1 MRRIQIRFP
10 FFVAVV
16 GSIVLLGLLATGSRL
31 LRGDHSGKYGDGH
44 ALSVAHAEVVREP
57 STPPTATLTLDVSP
71 STTIAPGEV
80 VTFTATTGYFTETSR
95 VEIIPDSTRPDET
108 LVISQLVGG
117 ETPGEAGSS
126 KTHIYTTAGAYTVT
140 AKLYYTDTLSLRD
153 TTAATITVEQQQ
165 QQQNRLYLPVVIF
178 PQKPQTM
185 TLAIDPQ
192 RKPANG
198 KATFMATAAIS
209 DTQGTPLRDYP
220 VTFVRNAYA
229 DSPADT
235 EIGRTDSQGIA
246 TGRLTAPLVD
256 TTTEPVLVH
265 VTVSAGS
272 ASETEAATFFPPA
285 TLNLNADKTIILAD
299 GADTALL
306 QTYVSYGESVPMPHY
321 PVAFQFQVGE
331 GQIVP
336 AAAETGEDG
345 ILQTTV
351 QPWTRAGSALFIA
364 TAGAVQGNVN
374 LTFNTA
380 PCDDN
385 ETLNNSVRDSE
396 PPALTWPSS
405 GLPLTDGECKG
416 SLETDSGEL
425 QDDDYYG
432 VSLNTGD
439 TITARLMIYPA
450 ETVYDIYLFPP
461 EARVTPIR
469 FIASSEQNPDKEFR
483 YTLPAGQAVGTYY
496 LRVYKTSGP
505 PTTGFYTL
513 DVTLDRA
520 GP

>member
-1 MRRIQIRFP
+1 MRRIQFCFP

-16 GSIVLLGLLATGSRL
+16 ESIVLLGVLTTGSRL
-31 LRGDHSGKYGDGH
+31 FFGGHSGEYGGGY
-44 ALSVAHAEVVREP
+44 AVPVAHAEEMREP
-57 STPPTATLTLDVSP
+57 GIPPTATLTLEVAP

-80 VTFTATTGYFTETSR
+80 VTFTATTGYFTQTSR
-95 VEIIPDSTRPDET
+95 VEIIPDPTRPDET
-108 LVISQLVGG
+108 LAISPLMRLDP
-117 ETPGEAGSS
+117 PGKATGTT
-126 KTHIYTTAGAYTVT
+126 THTYTTAGVYTVT
-140 AKLYYTDTLSLRD
+140 AELYYTDTLSLRD

-165 QQQNRLYLPVVIF
+165 QSRLYLPVVALA
-178 PQKPQTM
+178 QKPQTI
-185 TLAIDPQ
+185 TLAIGPQ
-192 RKPANG
+192 RMPANG
-198 KATFMATAAIS
+198 NATFTMTAAIS
-209 DTQGTPLRDYP
+209 DTQGAPLRDYP

-235 EIGRTDSQGIA
+235 EIGRTDNQGIA
-246 TGRLTAPLVD
+246 TGALTAPLVD
-256 TTTEPVLVH
+256 ETTESVQVD
-265 VTVSAGS
+265 VTVSAGN
-272 ASETEAATFFPPA
+272 ASETVAVSFFPPA
-285 TLNLNADKTIILAD
+285 TLSLNVDKTILLAN

-351 QPWTRAGSALFIA
+351 QPWTRAGSALVIA

-385 ETLNNSVRDSE
+385 EMLNNSVRDSE

-405 GLPLTDGECKG
+405 GLPLTDGACEG
-416 SLETDSGEL
+416 SLEAGSGEL
-425 QDDDYYG
+425 QNDDYYG

-439 TITARLMIYPA
+439 TITTRLTSYPVGT
-450 ETVYDIYLFPP
+450 EYDIYLFPP
-461 EARVTPIR
+461 EARVAPIR
-469 FIASSEQNPDKEFR
+469 FIASSEQNPVKEFR
-483 YTLPAGQAVGTYY
+483 YTLPAGQPVGTYY

-505 PTTGFYTL
+505 TTTGFYIL
-513 DVTLDRA
+513 DVVILDRA

>member
-1 MRRIQIRFP
+1 VP
-10 FFVAVV
+10 
-16 GSIVLLGLLATGSRL
+16 
-31 LRGDHSGKYGDGH
+31 
-44 ALSVAHAEVVREP
+44 VAHAEGVREP
-57 STPPTATLTLDVSP
+57 GTPPTATLTLEVVP

-117 ETPGEAGSS
+117 ETPGEAGGS
-126 KTHIYTTAGAYTVT
+126 KTHIYTTAGVYTVT

-198 KATFMATAAIS
+198 KATFMVTAAIS

-229 DSPADT
+229 DSPTDT

-246 TGRLTAPLVD
+246 TGALNAPLVD
-256 TTTEPVLVH
+256 ETTEPVQVD
-265 VTVSAGS
+265 VTVSAGN
-272 ASETEAATFFPPA
+272 ASETETATFFPPA
-285 TLNLNADKTIILAD
+285 TLTLNADKIMILAD
-299 GADTALL
+299 GAETTLYHAEISDAEG
-306 QTYVSYGESVPMPHY
+306 QPVPHY
-321 PVAFQFQVGE
+321 PLKFSIGTDEGIETTSGDDGTAQFEPSPRTRNDTLMVW
-331 GQIVP
+331 
-336 AAAETGEDG
+336 A
-345 ILQTTV
+345 
-351 QPWTRAGSALFIA
+351 RAGAAWGSSYL
-364 TAGAVQGNVN
+364 
-374 LTFNTA
+374 LFNTA

-385 ETLNNSVRDSE
+385 EMRNNSVRDSE

-405 GLPLTDGECKG
+405 GLPLTDGACEG

-439 TITARLMIYPA
+439 TITTRLTSYPVGT
-450 ETVYDIYLFPP
+450 EYDIYLFPP
-461 EARVTPIR
+461 EARVAPIR

-483 YTLPAGQAVGTYY
+483 YTLPAGQPVGTYY